1 MNVELVCSSRELF
14 GADRSAI
21 RLATLLET
29 LGADV
34 SLTVPASRPSLG
46 MDQLAERRGLRMAAG
61 GVVIASS
68 RGLTGLRPSPRNA
81 PPANIDLTIYNS
93 SAVLA
98 RRGDSAPRAL
108 VLREWIDPQSA
119 RHRALVR
126 YHGRRVAQVVAVSHG
141 VGERWAACAGA
152 PSVTEICPNW
162 LEPQWLTRSG
172 DESREG
178 VLFAGRLNRWKGH
191 GILADAFGRAF
202 RDVPYSPSLTFL
214 GAEGAGSPFHEA
226 ARALRERCAANG
238 WTLADFD
245 PDPRRWFRRA
255 ALVVVPSLRP
265 EPFGNV
271 VLEALSCGAR
281 VLAFPGGGIDDLAP
295 RFGDPLMVVPRTVAD
310 LARGLGDWFASGGG
324 GQSRRE
330 LSHTDDVIARH
341 YTAEAAAPRWQAVLD
356 RVAP

>member
-108 VLREWIDPQSA
+108 VLREWIEPQSA

-202 RDVPYSPSLTFL
+202 RGVPDSPSLTFL

-245 PDPRRWFRRA
+245 PDPRRWFRHA